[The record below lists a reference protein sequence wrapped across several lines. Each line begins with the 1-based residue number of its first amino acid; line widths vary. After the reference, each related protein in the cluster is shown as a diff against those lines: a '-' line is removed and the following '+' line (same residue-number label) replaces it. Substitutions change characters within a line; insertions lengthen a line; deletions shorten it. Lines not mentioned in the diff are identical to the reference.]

1 MTTPLLCALSRKGRN
16 HAESKVGCS
25 VTWHCSDVVPIDRHL
40 FSDFARCPS
49 GGDPLADSHRQE
61 VFISNARGEWN
72 SVRWSGSPERTYNEF
87 YAAIKNLGLFQIVSA
102 PGDADLVLQITFVEP
117 TEVRGNIPY
126 SAPVLRL
133 VLLDP
138 KTGIILWTLD
148 EHLQVDLKQKNR
160 DQKFD
165 DGINNLVGYFKALY
179 TQPAAEAK

>member
-1 MTTPLLCALSRKGRN
+1 MLKVKLVAASLGIVVMSFPSIAIFSQTLRDAPAAAIPSQILTARK
-16 HAESKVGCS
+16 
-25 VTWHCSDVVPIDRHL
+25 
-40 FSDFARCPS
+40 
-49 GGDPLADSHRQE
+49 